1 MGTYEVKTESK
12 RSICI
17 PKRTGILVGVYACS
31 LKQEKLVERPGAVD
45 AGSTHGWVTPKT
57 LKEEVLTSS
66 PERLA
71 FPYKYI
77 GRGGAS
83 YLPSVSRLSEAALP
97 KRDV

>member
-1 MGTYEVKTESK
+1 MLVLLGADRTYNTTARIEE
-12 RSICI
+12 
-17 PKRTGILVGVYACS
+17 
-31 LKQEKLVERPGAVD
+31 LVERPGGVD

-57 LKEEVLTSS
+57 LKEEILTSS

-71 FPYKYI
+71 VPYKYI